1 MSYGNPCELTCN
13 GYIHTFIYQY
23 IGVIIIAVLLA
34 LFFGFQYLT
43 ILRMK
48 MKKGKA
54 APELTG
60 SFGKAING
68 GKTALFYFYSPSCR
82 ACRSI
87 TPVVEGYTKNNPRCF
102 KVDVSRDM
110 DTVRAFGIMGTP
122 STVLVESGV
131 IQDFIVGPRP
141 VPELTRMLELTR
153 S

>member
-1 MSYGNPCELTCN
+1 M
-13 GYIHTFIYQY
+13 
-23 IGVIIIAVLLA
+23 A

-54 APELTG
+54 APELKG
-60 SFGKAING
+60 QYGKAIQA
-68 GKTALFYFYSPSCR
+68 GKIVLFYFYSPSCG
-82 ACRSI
+82 ACRSM
-87 TPVVEGYTKNNPRCF
+87 TPLVEGYTKNNSRCF

-110 DTVRAFGIMGTP
+110 NTAWAFGVMGTP

-131 IQDFIVGPRP
+131 IKDFLVGPRP